1 MQPLPRKGG
10 GATRTN
16 ASAHTGQV
24 GVFFRRM
31 ALGSITLSLFACA
44 TAPASQTDT
53 AFASCPAYAPAYKVT
68 DDFMTTF
75 NSKDPATFASVF
87 HMPTVRIAAGELN
100 IINSGADLDAF
111 GRLAAIGWDRSA
123 WSARQVVQCGPTKAH
138 MLTTFVRYRA
148 DGSELS
154 RFDSLY
160 IVEFK
165 NDRWAL
171 TARSSFAP

>member
-1 MQPLPRKGG
+1 M
-10 GATRTN
+10 RT
-16 ASAHTGQV
+16 ACMLAAI
-24 GVFFRRM
+24 
-31 ALGSITLSLFACA
+31 ALAGCA
-44 TAPASQTDT
+44 PSPAPQTDA

-75 NSKDPATFASVF
+75 NSKDAAAWGATFHFPSVRIASG
-87 HMPTVRIAAGELN
+87 TVRI
-100 IINSGADLDAF
+100 INSAADLENF
-111 GRLAAIGWDRSA
+111 SSLAATGWDRSA
-123 WSARQVVQCGPTKAH
+123 WADRRIVQCGETKAH

-154 RFDSLY
+154 RFNSLY
-160 IVEFK
+160 IVEYK